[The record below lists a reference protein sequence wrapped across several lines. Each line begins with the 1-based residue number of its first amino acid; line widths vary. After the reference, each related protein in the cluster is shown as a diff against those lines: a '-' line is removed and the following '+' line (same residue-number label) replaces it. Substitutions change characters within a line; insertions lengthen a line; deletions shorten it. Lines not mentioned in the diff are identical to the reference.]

1 MNNLLL
7 LHTLPSAHAIYRKL
21 YQFIA
26 RQLLSV
32 RTKIR
37 TIPSRS
43 LSEAASYALEAQ
55 LENLSDSGVV
65 LQAVDLNVKSY
76 IIAQSL
82 NAWDADVG
90 PKPMLNPGD
99 ILQVA
104 YVLKED
110 LDTAR
115 IDETKDSRL
124 PLAQMS
130 ISWRANMGEVGHLST
145 GWLSARRR

>member
-1 MNNLLL
+1 MVSQIEVL
-7 LHTLPSAHAIYRKL
+7 TIIGRKL

-43 LSEAASYALEAQ
+43 ESAQYALEAQ
-55 LENLSDSGVV
+55 LENLSDSSVV
-65 LQAVDLNVKSY
+65 LQAIDLNLKPYMS
-76 IIAQSL
+76 AQSL
-82 NAWDADVG
+82 NAWEAEEG
-90 PKPMLNPGD
+90 AKPMLNPGD

-104 YVLKED
+104 YLLTENIDAARPED
-110 LDTAR
+110 
-115 IDETKDSRL
+115 TKDSRL
-124 PLAQMS
+124 LLAQMA
-130 ISWRANMGEVGHLST
+130 ISWRANMGELGHLST